1 MYTILAFLSA
11 IVFKKMFAVHSS
23 AIECTVNNLPF
34 MCKSHECHASDSM
47 CISLSQNL
55 LNTFNN
61 MLLVGIGDTR
71 TCTQLV
77 DFCTACLAAGKVMK

>member
-1 MYTILAFLSA
+1 MVLK
-11 IVFKKMFAVHSS
+11 VFEPLKFY
-23 AIECTVNNLPF
+23 C
-34 MCKSHECHASDSM
+34 M

-77 DFCTACLAAGKVMK
+77 DFCTACLAAGKVLRF